1 MNRLLR
7 KPSHSGPRE
16 APGKFE
22 KFHLIENPFPS
33 EPVVNQD
40 STDRRINGD
49 IYEGEIRR
57 KEYQQIEANFLKQ
70 AQADPNHLRLGFI
83 LDTSYIGRGNGKSAF
98 LINLQTDINA
108 EYCLDISD
116 GENKCFAAYVTPE
129 PGGRTKTF
137 PSFVDLIFESIL
149 RSGAVDSSLATL
161 LLEAIGQVYPDLRL
175 DEDDEEALTRNLF
188 SSGWYSENQID
199 LRKLLDAIYANES
212 LQDLPS
218 EFPLF
223 VGRRSLL
230 RELVTPTHFKTYYE
244 QLKKGKDRLEFVFT
258 HLIRLFQ
265 AAGFNGAYLLV
276 DDFERIP
283 TFQSARQKKDFAL
296 ELRSCLFDGLY
307 LNARLGFYDFFLVLH
322 AGLPRMLAEAWQES
336 GMENR
341 CPIQPAVESRHI
353 IPFEKLSKDH
363 AALLLKTYLAA
374 YRISG
379 SRCDP
384 LFPFSNGSV
393 SAIGEASEYN
403 AAKILKTSYD
413 LLEQAALEEGVVEID
428 EKFVAENKERHQT
441 AVDKAV
447 KGIDTAPTTDLRKK
461 AEE

>member
-7 KPSHSGPRE
+7 KPAHSGPRE

-22 KFHLIENPFPS
+22 KFCLVENPFPS

-49 IYEGEIRR
+49 IYEIEIRR
-57 KEYQQIEANFLKQ
+57 KEYDQIERNFLSQ
-70 AQADPNHLRLGFI
+70 SQADPNHLRLGFI
-83 LDTSYIGRGNGKSAF
+83 IDTSYIGRGNGKSAF
-98 LINLQTDINA
+98 LINLQNDINA
-108 EYCLDISD
+108 QYALDVSN
-116 GENKCFAAYVTPE
+116 GENKCFAAYITPE

-137 PSFVDLIFESIL
+137 PAFVDLIFESIL
-149 RSGAVDSSLATL
+149 RSGVVLNSLAIL
-161 LLEAIGQVYPDLRL
+161 LVQAINEVYPGVALDN
-175 DEDDEEALTRNLF
+175 DEDELIRNLF
-188 SSGWYSENQID
+188 TTEWYTDNQIE
-199 LRKLLDAIYANES
+199 LGRILDKIYANEF

-218 EFPLF
+218 DFPLF
-223 VGRRSLL
+223 VGRRALL
-230 RELVTPTHFKTYYE
+230 RDLVTDSHFKRYYE
-244 QLKKGKDRLEFVFT
+244 ELKKGKERLEFVFT

-307 LNARLGFYDFFLVLH
+307 LNARLGFYNLFLVLH
-322 AGLPRMLAEAWQES
+322 AGVPRMLAEAWQES

-363 AALLLKTYLAA
+363 ASLLIQTYLGA
-374 YRISG
+374 YRPSN
-379 SRCDP
+379 RHCEP
-384 LFPFSNGSV
+384 LFPFTMP
-393 SAIGEASEYN
+393 AIGVIGESSEYN

-413 LLEQAALEEGVVEID
+413 LLEQAACEDGRVEID
-428 EKFVAENKERHQT
+428 EKFVADNRERHEGT
-441 AVDKAV
+441 TDKAI
-447 KGIDTAPTTDLRKK
+447 KTIEAAPATDLRKK

>member
-1 MNRLLR
+1 MNRLFK
-7 KPSHSGPRE
+7 KPAHSGPRE

-22 KFHLIENPFPS
+22 KFFLVENPFPS

-57 KEYQQIEANFLKQ
+57 KEYDQIERNFLKQ
-70 AQADPNHLRLGFI
+70 SQADPNHLRLGFI
-83 LDTSYIGRGNGKSAF
+83 IDTSYIGRGNGKSAF
-98 LINLQTDINA
+98 LINLQNAINA
-108 EYCLDISD
+108 QYCLDISD

-137 PSFVDLIFESIL
+137 PSFVDVIFESIL
-149 RSGAVDSSLATL
+149 RSNAVDNSLAIL
-161 LLEAIGQVYPDLRL
+161 LVEAIGKVYPDVRL
-175 DEDDEEALTRNLF
+175 DDDEGLLLTHLF
-188 SSGWYSENQID
+188 SSAWYAENQMD
-199 LRKLLDAIYANES
+199 LRKLTDSVFANEF

-223 VGRRSLL
+223 LGRRSLL
-230 RELVTPTHFKTYYE
+230 RELVSSAHFKAYYAG
-244 QLKKGKDRLEFVFT
+244 LKKGKDRLEFVFS
-258 HLIRLFQ
+258 HLVRLFQ
-265 AAGFNGAYLLV
+265 AAGFTGAYLLV

-307 LNARLGFYDFFLVLH
+307 LNARIGFYNFFLVLH
-322 AGLPRMLAEAWQES
+322 AGVPRMLAEAWQES

-363 AALLLKTYLAA
+363 ASLLLQTYLSA
-374 YRISG
+374 YRIPG
-379 SRCDP
+379 SRGNA
-384 LFPFSNGSV
+384 LGPFTSGAV
-393 SAIGEASEYN
+393 SLIGESSEYN

-413 LLEQAALEEGVVEID
+413 LLEQAALDDDVVQIN
-428 EKFVAENKERHQT
+428 EKFVRENRDRHET
-441 AVDKAV
+441 AADRAARS
-447 KGIDTAPTTDLRKK
+447 IDTAPSTDLRKK